1 MKLGII
7 TFLVLI
13 YGSFLY
19 GQKSLTIEIDEFRN
33 SKEGNI
39 LIAIFTDQLNF
50 TNDISF
56 KNWIVPKEKLIN
68 GVFKETVKLPLGEY
82 GIAILDDEDIN
93 GKMSYNFFGIP
104 KEGYGFSDFNH
115 SGFKKPMFSDFKF
128 SVSDSTD
135 IIRIKL
141 RYL

>member
-13 YGSFLY
+13 HGSFLY
-19 GQKSLTIEIDEFRN
+19 GQMSLTIEIDEFRN
-33 SKEGNI
+33 PKEGNI

-50 TNDISF
+50 KNDISL
-56 KNWIVPKEKLIN
+56 KNWTVPKEKLIK

>member
-13 YGSFLY
+13 YGSFFY
-19 GQKSLTIEIDEFRN
+19 GQMSLTIEIDEFRN
-33 SKEGNI
+33 PKEGNI

-50 TNDISF
+50 KNDISL
-56 KNWIVPKEKLIN
+56 KNWTVPKEKLIK

-93 GKMSYNFFGIP
+93 GKMSYSFFGIP

-128 SVSDSTD
+128 SVSDSTHM
-135 IIRIKL
+135 IRIKL